1 VTCHTLRHTFAS
13 HLTMNGID
21 IVTLKKLMGHST
33 ISTTLI
39 YAKITEEHKLKA
51 ISQLSLIEDIEL

>member
-1 VTCHTLRHTFAS
+1 
-13 HLTMNGID
+13 MNGID